1 MGTEIEFPLTPITEE
16 TFERQ
21 GWEMIVAKEEEAN
34 GEVDEYYYWVLPLPK
49 DNPDQEAQVLISTA
63 NDDYQEFES
72 LKEGEYYVELDD
84 MFGLG
89 FCQSEEELEILY
101 RALTKTEIE

>member
-1 MGTEIEFPLTPITEE
+1 MSNEITFPLTPITEE

-21 GWEMIVAKEEEAN
+21 EWEMVVGKEEDEDGA
-34 GEVDEYYYWVLPLPK
+34 VDEYYYWVLPLPK
-49 DNPDQEAQVLISTA
+49 DNPDQEAPVLISTA
-63 NDDYQEFES
+63 NDDYEEFQS
-72 LKEGEYYVELDD
+72 LKKGEYYVEIDG
-84 MFGLG
+84 MYGLG